1 MAVRTRSTGARAA
14 IAAARIGQ
22 SERERLQRAVKDIE
36 SSISDYNK
44 EVSRR
49 KKRSGNWAI
58 LKKLGQGLTTLAQ
71 YGVTGPLSPYVAGFG
86 LAMTGIGA
94 QQERKEIKE
103 YKKSAKRIDAGA
115 ADPLSKLLFVG
126 QEAKDVARGAKD
138 IRGQAIS
145 EGDLARQRA
154 TIQMALDIGGG
165 IVGAGQAGTF
175 DKFGDISG
183 FLNKPLGGKYIT
195 DPGAGGTALEKL
207 TYQTLQ
213 SKQPSVGSILGG
225 ATPFEQELG
234 GQMYELGTQALN
246 REYFRPSRKLPQGF
260 NVGNLSDVAQ
270 NRQPVPDRTAQRP
283 SLSSFLPDVSMPDFD
298 FPGSVDTGYAKAQAE
313 ELAGGPYPDV
323 DWSDYITQSD
333 YAQRVA
339 EATPITKEIAE
350 RTHPTISEWS
360 KPHQWLRSQARD
372 LRKGQITERIQKETG
387 RHVPKANLSFMD
399 YLKHYRPTRPFESYR
414 AAKSIMPW
422 DQLMALK
429 PWTR

>member
-71 YGVTGPLSPYVAGFG
+71 YGVTGPLSPIVGGAG
-86 LAMTGIGA
+86 LAMTTIGA

-165 IVGAGQAGTF
+165 IVSAGQAGTF
-175 DKFGDISG
+175 DKLGDISG

-260 NVGNLSDVAQ
+260 DVGNYSDFTQ
-270 NRQPVPDRTAQRP
+270 NIQPVPDRTAQGT
-283 SLSSFLPDVSMPDFD
+283 SLSSFLPDASMPEFD
-298 FPGSVDTGYAKAQAE
+298 FPGSVDTGYAKAQAG

-339 EATPITKEIAE
+339 ESTPITKEIAE
-350 RTHPTISEWS
+350 RTHPRISEWS
-360 KPHQWLRSQARD
+360 KPHQWRLGQARENRN
-372 LRKGQITERIQKETG
+372 LRIADRIYKETG
-387 RHVPKANLSFMD
+387 RHVNQANLSFMD
-399 YLKHYRPTRPFESYR
+399 WLKYSELGDYGKSWSS
-414 AAKSIMPW
+414 AKSQMPW